1 MVRRFGERVRVYTE
15 VPLGS
20 SIIGK
25 QRRVDLLVV
34 SGDWSRAVA
43 LQAKFQDSPGTTDEK
58 IHYALADCAAMHVPA
73 AVVYGGRGWSA
84 GISHVLAASPHAV
97 SVELML
103 GGSFEVAD
111 ARELDVF
118 LAGAFG
124 FWNLVVDQRTPFT
137 LPPSP

>member
-1 MVRRFGERVRVYTE
+1 MRVYPE

-25 QRRVDLLVV
+25 GRRVDILVL
-34 SGDWSRAVA
+34 SKDFSRAVA

-73 AVVYGGRGWSA
+73 VVVHGGRGWSE
-84 GISHVLAASPHAV
+84 GIAHVLAASPHAV
-97 SVELML
+97 GVEVTEA
-103 GGSFEVAD
+103 FEIES

-124 FWNLVVDQRTPFT
+124 FWDVVVEKRAPFVEQPT
-137 LPPSP
+137 LL

>member
-1 MVRRFGERVRVYTE
+1 MRVYPE

-34 SGDWSRAVA
+34 SGDFTRAVA

-58 IHYALADCAAMHVPA
+58 IHYALADCAAMHIPA
-73 AVVYGGRGWSA
+73 AVVYGGRGWSE
-84 GISHVLAASPHAV
+84 GIAHVLAASPHAV
-97 SVELML
+97 GVELDEA
-103 GGSFEVAD
+103 FEIQA

-124 FWNLVVDQRTPFT
+124 FWDVVVEKRPAFE
-137 LPPSP
+137 LPPLG